1 MGRKHGPMHQ
11 LIVGVLAIAKRSQ
24 FRAHIHHYFFQNR
37 QIVEGA
43 AIAGQA
49 TVTDNGENSQS

>member
-1 MGRKHGPMHQ
+1 MHQ
-11 LIVGVLAIAKRSQ
+11 LIVGVLAIAKGSQ